1 MIGFGEHTAE
11 DRGVAGSN
19 PASLILFLN
28 SSHLIL
34 KVMSSTM
41 VIGSQFGDE
50 GKGKLVDCLA
60 EQSDYVVRYQ
70 GGNNAGHTVV
80 VKDKVFKL
88 HLLPSGVVRKKRS
101 LIGTGVSLDPRVL
114 KQEIDGLKE
123 KGIKV
128 NLGID
133 PRCQIIMP
141 WHNVIDIGKE
151 EALKE
156 KNIGTTRRGVGPCY
170 ADRASRIGIRFDDL
184 VDEKRLK
191 EKLDFNYPYYKNVCE
206 KILNKHFDFTQEE
219 VFKQYSALGKE
230 FKEMLTDV
238 SLEVNE
244 CLDKGK
250 KVLFEGAQGTLLDN
264 DFGTYP
270 FVTSS
275 HPTSG
280 AATTGIGIS
289 PQKISERII
298 GIVKAYTTRVGSGPF
313 PTEISG
319 EEADFLRNAGNEFG
333 TTTGR
338 ARRVGWLDLPMLRMS
353 NRLNGFTEIAIT
365 KLDVLSGIKK
375 LLIADYYLIEGKKFF
390 DFPYANHLVAKAVPH
405 YSEFKGFSINKEQQK
420 ELKEKGY
427 SALDEHAKKYLEF
440 IEKELN
446 VPIKTVS
453 FGAERDDTCSKDSK
467 IC

>member
-1 MIGFGEHTAE
+1 MI
-11 DRGVAGSN
+11 
-19 PASLILFLN
+19 
-28 SSHLIL
+28 
-34 KVMSSTM
+34 
-41 VIGSQFGDE
+41 IGSQFGDE

-60 EQSDYVVRYQ
+60 EQSDCVVRFQ

-80 VKDKVFKL
+80 VKNQTFKL
-88 HLLPSGVVRKKRS
+88 HLLPSGVIRKKRS
-101 LIGTGVSLDPRVL
+101 LIGAGVSLDPRVL
-114 KQEIDGLKE
+114 KQEIDELKE

-133 PRCQIIMP
+133 PRCQLIMP

-184 VDEKRLK
+184 VEEKRLK
-191 EKLDFNYPYYKNVCE
+191 QKLEFNYPYYKNLCE
-206 KILNKHFDFTQEE
+206 KILGKKFDFTQEE
-219 VFKQYSALGKE
+219 VFKQYSFLGKE
-230 FKEMLTDV
+230 FKDFLLDV
-238 SLEVNE
+238 SIEVNN

-289 PQKISERII
+289 PQKITERII
-298 GIVKAYTTRVGSGPF
+298 GVVKAYTTRVGSGPF
-313 PTEISG
+313 PTEIHG
-319 EEADFLRNAGNEFG
+319 KEADSLRNAGNEFG

-365 KLDVLSGIKK
+365 KLDVLSKIKK
-375 LLIADYYLIEGKKFF
+375 LFIADYYKIEGKKFF
-390 DFPYANHLVAKAVPH
+390 EFPYANHLVEKAVPH
-405 YSEFKGFSINKEQQK
+405 YTEFKGFSIEENQKK
-420 ELKEKGY
+420 ELRKKGY
-427 SALDEHAKKYLEF
+427 SVLDENAKKYLAF

-446 VPIKTVS
+446 VPIKTIS
-453 FGAERDDTCSKDSK
+453 FGAERSDTLTK
-467 IC
+467 

>member
-1 MIGFGEHTAE
+1 
-11 DRGVAGSN
+11 
-19 PASLILFLN
+19 
-28 SSHLIL
+28 
-34 KVMSSTM
+34 MSSTM
-41 VIGSQFGDE
+41 IIGSQFGDE

-60 EQSDYVVRYQ
+60 EQSDCVVRYQ

-80 VKDKVFKL
+80 VKNQVFKL

-114 KQEIDGLKE
+114 KQEIDGLK
-123 KGIKV
+123 KQGIEV

-133 PRCQIIMP
+133 PRCQLIMP

-184 VDEKRLK
+184 IDEKRLR
-191 EKLDFNYPYYKNVCE
+191 EKIDFNYPYYKNLCE
-206 KILNKHFDFTQEE
+206 KILGKKFDFTQEE

-238 SLEVNE
+238 SIEVNE

-280 AATTGIGIS
+280 AATTGIGIA
-289 PQKISERII
+289 PQKLSGRII

-313 PTEISG
+313 PSEISG
-319 EEADFLRNAGNEFG
+319 EEADALRNAGNEFG

-338 ARRVGWLDLPMLRMS
+338 ARRVGWLDLPMLRMTH
-353 NRLNGFTEIAIT
+353 RLNGFTEIAIT

-375 LLIADYYLIEGKKFF
+375 LFIADSYTIEGKKVFE
-390 DFPYANHLVAKAVPH
+390 FPYANHLTEKAKPN
-405 YSEFKGFSINKEQQK
+405 YTEFKGFVLDTLERK

-427 SALDEHAKKYLEF
+427 SVLDENAKKYLEF
-440 IEKELN
+440 IEKKLN

-453 FGAERDDTCSKDSK
+453 FGAERDDTLTKD
-467 IC
+467 